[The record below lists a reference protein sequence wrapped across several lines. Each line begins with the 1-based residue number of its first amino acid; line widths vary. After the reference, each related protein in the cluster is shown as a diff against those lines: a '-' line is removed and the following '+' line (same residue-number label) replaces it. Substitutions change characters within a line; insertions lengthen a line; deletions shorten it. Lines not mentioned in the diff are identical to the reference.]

1 MEQSIKKILSNC
13 PQLTT
18 FRVLEYA
25 NIYSTTEHVPREHE
39 LLYVLDGKIT
49 LHWED
54 HLVYQ
59 AMPGDFLLVESGI
72 RHRDEFALL
81 KGLRILLLQFNWEST
96 EFFQFVNN
104 RTLPDLSYDVCN
116 EVRRRLDFLRSNWDD
131 SPEYKQ
137 HVSLQLHSILL
148 LFYFDLMKSRHST
161 ASHAMLPLREAMQ
174 RAKHFLDQNYAEPLS
189 LKQTARHIGISPAY
203 LSRIFHQEFGV
214 SFSNYLTSQ
223 RLQVARKLLQT
234 TRLQIGEIAT
244 RCGFSSSSYFIK
256 VFSDHY
262 KVTPKDFAA
271 EAGKVTKNSSD
282 SLRG

>member
-1 MEQSIKKILSNC
+1 MEQCVNKILSHI
-13 PQLTT
+13 PQVTN
-18 FRVLEYA
+18 FRVIEYA
-25 NIYSTTEHVPREHE
+25 NIYSTNEHIPREHE

-59 AMPGDFLLVESGI
+59 AMPGDFLLVEAGT

-81 KGLRILLLQFNWEST
+81 KGLRILIMQFHWECK

-104 RTLPDLSYDVCN
+104 RTLPNLSYDVSN
-116 EVRRRLDFLRSNWDD
+116 EVRRRLDFLRSNCDD
-131 SPEYKQ
+131 SPEYRQ
-137 HVSLQLHSILL
+137 HLSIQLHSILL
-148 LFYFDLMKSRHST
+148 LFYFDLMKSQHT
-161 ASHAMLPLREAMQ
+161 TEPHALLPLQEAMQ

-189 LKQTARHIGISPAY
+189 LKQTAKHIGISPAY
-203 LSRIFHQEFGV
+203 LSRIFHKEFGV
-214 SFSNYLTSQ
+214 SFSDYLTSQ

-234 TRLQIGEIAT
+234 TRLQIAEIAN

-262 KVTPKDFAA
+262 KVTPKSYAA
-271 EAGKVTKNSSD
+271 ENGRISKQQK
-282 SLRG
+282 

>member
-1 MEQSIKKILSNC
+1 MEQSVNKILNNC

-18 FRVLEYA
+18 FRVIEYA

-59 AMPGDFLLVESGI
+59 AMPGDFLLVEAGT

-81 KGLRILLLQFNWEST
+81 KGLRILIMQFHWECN

-104 RTLPDLSYDVCN
+104 RTLPNLSYDVCN
-116 EVRRRLDFLRSNWDD
+116 EVRRRLDFLRSNCDD
-131 SPEYKQ
+131 SAEYKQ
-137 HVSLQLHSILL
+137 HLSIQLHSILL
-148 LFYFDLMKSRHST
+148 LFYFDLMKSQKSSQLHSL
-161 ASHAMLPLREAMQ
+161 MPLQEAMR

-189 LKQTARHIGISPAY
+189 LKQTAKHIGISPAY
-203 LSRIFHQEFGV
+203 LSRIFHHEFGV
-214 SFSNYLTSQ
+214 SFSEYLTSQ

-234 TRLQIGEIAT
+234 TRLQIGEIAN

-262 KVTPKDFAA
+262 KVTPKNYAS
-271 EAGKVTKNSSD
+271 GTGRNS
-282 SLRG
+282 RKQK